1 MSLRKPITIVLM
13 GILLGLAPGLSPTR
27 EALGRKRGGGSHA
40 RKRKAKKRR
49 KPRQRRR
56 RRVRRRRK
64 RLRRR
69 GGLKIRIGGR
79 RRLRVRRGR
88 FGGTL
93 VIQPRV
99 VRKPIGTFFGMQ
111 VGGPSVVAVID
122 RSGSM
127 TSKTKSPEL
136 GRRISKMAMARR
148 ELARFLSSLDPSV
161 LFDLRTFNRKDS
173 GLMNKLMP
181 ATKKNLLTA
190 KLWMQTVPVTGGTV
204 IIRSLRRALSS
215 GAVTILLLSD
225 GMPNSSSEPSRIL
238 RMVRRAHRQTGVVI
252 NVVGV
257 GMTQNNRLLS
267 SIAKITGGAYV
278 VR

>member
-13 GILLGLAPGLSPTR
+13 GVVLGLSPGLSPTR
-27 EALGRKRGGGSHA
+27 EALGRRRAGGSHA
-40 RKRKAKKRR
+40 RRRKAKKRR
-49 KPRQRRR
+49 KPRRRPR
-56 RRVRRRRK
+56 RRVRRRR

-69 GGLKIRIGGR
+69 GGLRIRIGGR

-127 TSKTKSPEL
+127 TSKTKSPEI

-161 LFDLRTFNRKDS
+161 LFDVRTFNRKDS
-173 GLMNKLMP
+173 GLMNKLVP

-215 GAVTILLLSD
+215 GAATILLLSD

-238 RMVRRAHRQTGVVI
+238 RMIRRAHRQTGVVI

-267 SIAKITGGAYV
+267 SIARITGGAYV